1 MWTSGSNV
9 HHFQITF
16 QGLLNASTV
25 HSGHLPS
32 DLCGWKSSLLT
43 VFTCTGQ
50 WQMVASPMLDWW
62 REARAAQRFISLLFY
77 IKFERGSPLINGSTD
92 APATSHS
99 GHHNR
104 QTYEAEPGMEYWR
117 NEWKHTHKRPDIT
130 PVRSYSLLL
139 IVCLCWRG
147 SAAGVS
153 FFSNYWRSQRLRQ
166 DVEKSLSRA
175 FGGLHPNKDLT

>member
-1 MWTSGSNV
+1 MLLLYIVDICLLICGGVKVHFSQSFPAQANGRWYLLLCWTGGV
-9 HHFQITF
+9 KLEQHR
-16 QGLLNASTV
+16 GLFS
-25 HSGHLPS
+25 
-32 DLCGWKSSLLT
+32 
-43 VFTCTGQ
+43 F
-50 WQMVASPMLDWW
+50 
-62 REARAAQRFISLLFY
+62 FFF
-77 IKFERGSPLINGSTD
+77 KFERGSPLINGSID

-117 NEWKHTHKRPDIT
+117 NEWEHTHKRPDIT
-130 PVRSYSLLL
+130 PVRSYSVLL

-166 DVEKSLSRA
+166 DVEKLVWRV
-175 FGGLHPNKDLT
+175 FGGTVSK